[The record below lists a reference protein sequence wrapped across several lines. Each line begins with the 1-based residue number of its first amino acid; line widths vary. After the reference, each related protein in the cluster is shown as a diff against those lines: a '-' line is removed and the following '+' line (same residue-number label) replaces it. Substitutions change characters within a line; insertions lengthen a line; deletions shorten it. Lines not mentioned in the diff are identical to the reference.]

1 MHTSGVY
8 AAKLPDSAKLLSRKL
23 LKPTERIKCDP
34 ESTEADGTHTKRK
47 GTKNMAK
54 PVVAIVGRPNVGKS
68 TFFNRCV
75 GARHAIVDDSP
86 GVTRDR
92 IYRETDWAGRQFLL
106 VDTGGVIPNSP
117 ESIANE
123 VFDQVTLAVDEAD
136 VIIFMVDGKSGI
148 SGADEEVANLLRR
161 SKKPIVVAVNK
172 IDEPKEQPNAME
184 FYGLG
189 LGEPHTLSA
198 MRGSGGVGD
207 LLDKIVSYFPADTR
221 PKIDLDLIPFDGTE
235 LVEEEEVGP
244 LSVAIVGRPNV
255 GKSSIVNVLVGTN
268 RSIVS
273 SVPGTTR
280 DAIDTKIKYQG
291 RELILVDT
299 AGIRRKS
306 RVDYGVEAF
315 AVVRSLRALERADV
329 VVLILD
335 ATQEISDQDQK
346 IAGKIDE
353 AGRGA
358 VIVVNKWDL
367 IEDKSSRLMKQYTE
381 NVKTELRSL
390 AFSEVIFTSAISKQR
405 VTKIIEAVE
414 RAHAQTKKR
423 IGTGL
428 LNQIINESVALVP
441 PPSSKRG
448 KRLKVYYTTQV
459 STAPPTFILF
469 ANDDKLMTKN
479 YEAYLER
486 KLREAFG
493 FEGTPIRI
501 VTRAK
506 KDNR

>member
-1 MHTSGVY
+1 
-8 AAKLPDSAKLLSRKL
+8 
-23 LKPTERIKCDP
+23 
-34 ESTEADGTHTKRK
+34 
-47 GTKNMAK
+47 MAK

-92 IYRETDWAGRQFLL
+92 IYRETDWSGRQFLL

-123 VFDQVTLAVDEAD
+123 VFDQVQLAVDEAD
-136 VIIFMVDGKSGI
+136 VIVFMVDGKTGI

-161 SKKPIVVAVNK
+161 SKKPIIVAVNK

-207 LLDKIVSYFPADTR
+207 LLDKVISHFPPETR
-221 PKIDLDLIPFDGTE
+221 KVIDLNNIPYDGTDF
-235 LVEEEEVGP
+235 VEEEEQGP
-244 LSVAIVGRPNV
+244 LSLAIVGRPNV
-255 GKSSIVNVLVGTN
+255 GKSSLVNVLVGTN

-273 SVPGTTR
+273 NVPGTTR
-280 DAIDTKIKYQG
+280 DAIDSKIKFQG
-291 RELILVDT
+291 KEYVLVDT

-306 RVDYGVEAF
+306 RVDYGIEAF

-329 VVLILD
+329 VILILD

-346 IAGKIDE
+346 IAGKIEE
-353 AGRGA
+353 AGRA
-358 VIVVNKWDL
+358 CVIVVNKWDL
-367 IEDKSSRLMKQYTE
+367 IDDKTSKLMKDFVE
-381 NVKTELRSL
+381 NVRTELRSI
-390 AFSEVIFTSAISKQR
+390 AYAEVIFTSAINKQR
-405 VTKIIEAVE
+405 VTKIIEAAD
-414 RAHAQTKKR
+414 RAHAMTKKR

-428 LNQIINESVALVP
+428 LNQIVNESVALVP

-459 STAPPTFILF
+459 SSAPPTFILF
-469 ANDDKLMTKN
+469 GNDDKLMTKN
-479 YEAYLER
+479 YQAYIER

>member
-1 MHTSGVY
+1 
-8 AAKLPDSAKLLSRKL
+8 
-23 LKPTERIKCDP
+23 
-34 ESTEADGTHTKRK
+34 
-47 GTKNMAK
+47 MAK

-68 TFFNRCV
+68 TFFNRCI

-106 VDTGGVIPNSP
+106 VDTGGVIPNSA
-117 ESIANE
+117 ESIQNE

-136 VIIFMVDGKSGI
+136 VIVFMVDGKTGI

-161 SKKPIVVAVNK
+161 SKKPIIVAVNK

-189 LGEPHTLSA
+189 LGDPHTLSA

-207 LLDKIVSYFPADTR
+207 LLDTIVSFFPPETR
-221 PKIDLDLIPFDGTE
+221 KSVDLDSVSHNGDEI
-235 LVEEEEVGP
+235 EEEEELGP
-244 LSVAIVGRPNV
+244 LSLAIVGRPNV
-255 GKSSIVNVLVGTN
+255 GKSSLVNVLVGTN

-273 SVPGTTR
+273 NVPGTTR
-280 DAIDTKIKYQG
+280 DAIDSKIKFQG
-291 RELILVDT
+291 KEYILVDT

-306 RVDYGVEAF
+306 RVDYGIEAF

-329 VVLILD
+329 VILILD

-353 AGRGA
+353 AGRA
-358 VIVVNKWDL
+358 CVIVVNKWDL
-367 IEDKSSRLMKQYTE
+367 IDEKTSKLMKQYTE
-381 NVKTELRSL
+381 NVRSELRSIGF
-390 AFSEVIFTSAISKQR
+390 AEVIFTSAINKQR
-405 VTKIIEAVE
+405 VTKIIEAADK
-414 RAHAQTKKR
+414 AHAMTKKR

-428 LNQIINESVALVP
+428 LNQIVNESIALVP

>member
-1 MHTSGVY
+1 
-8 AAKLPDSAKLLSRKL
+8 
-23 LKPTERIKCDP
+23 
-34 ESTEADGTHTKRK
+34 
-47 GTKNMAK
+47 MAK

-92 IYRETDWAGRQFLL
+92 IYRETDWSGRQFLL

-123 VFDQVTLAVDEAD
+123 VFDQVQLAVDEAD
-136 VIIFMVDGKSGI
+136 VIVFMVDGKAGM

-161 SKKPIVVAVNK
+161 SKKPIIVAVNK

-189 LGEPHTLSA
+189 LGDPHTLSA

-207 LLDKIVSYFPADTR
+207 LLDKVISHFPPETR
-221 PKIDLDLIPFDGTE
+221 KVIDLNSIPYDGTDF
-235 LVEEEEVGP
+235 VEEEEQGP
-244 LSVAIVGRPNV
+244 ISLAIVGRPNV
-255 GKSSIVNVLVGTN
+255 GKSSLVNVLVGKN

-273 SVPGTTR
+273 NVPGTTR
-280 DAIDTKIKYQG
+280 DAIDSQIKFQG
-291 RELILVDT
+291 KEYVLVDT

-306 RVDYGVEAF
+306 RVDYGIEAF

-329 VVLILD
+329 VILILD

-353 AGRGA
+353 AGRSC

-367 IEDKSSRLMKQYTE
+367 IDDKSSRLMKEFVE
-381 NVKTELRSL
+381 NVRTELRSI
-390 AFSEVIFTSAISKQR
+390 AFSEVIFTSAINKQR
-405 VTKIIEAVE
+405 VTKIIEAAD
-414 RAHAQTKKR
+414 RAHAMTKKR

-428 LNQIINESVALVP
+428 LNQIVNESVALVP

-469 ANDDKLMTKN
+469 GNDDKLMTKN
-479 YEAYLER
+479 YESYIER

>member
-1 MHTSGVY
+1 
-8 AAKLPDSAKLLSRKL
+8 
-23 LKPTERIKCDP
+23 
-34 ESTEADGTHTKRK
+34 
-47 GTKNMAK
+47 MAK

-75 GARHAIVDDSP
+75 GARHAIVDDSA

-92 IYRETDWAGRQFLL
+92 IYRETDWSGRQFLL

-117 ESIANE
+117 DSIANE
-123 VFDQVTLAVDEAD
+123 VFDQVQLAVDEAD
-136 VIIFMVDGKSGI
+136 VIVFMVDGKTGI

-161 SKKPIVVAVNK
+161 SKKPIIVAVNK

-207 LLDKIVSYFPADTR
+207 LLDKVISHFPPETR
-221 PKIDLDLIPFDGTE
+221 KVVDLNNIPYDGTDF
-235 LVEEEEVGP
+235 VEEEEQGP
-244 LSVAIVGRPNV
+244 LSLAIVGRPNV
-255 GKSSIVNVLVGTN
+255 GKSSLVNVLVGTN

-273 SVPGTTR
+273 NVPGTTR
-280 DAIDTKIKYQG
+280 DAIDSKIKFAGKEY
-291 RELILVDT
+291 ILVDT

-306 RVDYGVEAF
+306 RVDYGIEAF

-329 VVLILD
+329 VILILD

-346 IAGKIDE
+346 IAGKIEE
-353 AGRGA
+353 AGRA
-358 VIVVNKWDL
+358 CVIVVNKWDL
-367 IEDKSSRLMKQYTE
+367 IDDKTSKLMKEFVE
-381 NVKTELRSL
+381 NVRTELRSINY
-390 AFSEVIFTSAISKQR
+390 AEVIFTSAINKQR
-405 VTKIIEAVE
+405 VTKIIEAAD
-414 RAHAQTKKR
+414 RAHEMTKKR

-428 LNQIINESVALVP
+428 LNQIVNESVALVP

-459 STAPPTFILF
+459 SSAPPTFILF
-469 ANDDKLMTKN
+469 GNDDKLMTKN
-479 YEAYLER
+479 YQAYIER

>member
-1 MHTSGVY
+1 
-8 AAKLPDSAKLLSRKL
+8 
-23 LKPTERIKCDP
+23 
-34 ESTEADGTHTKRK
+34 
-47 GTKNMAK
+47 MAK

-92 IYRETDWAGRQFLL
+92 IYRETDWSGRQFLL
-106 VDTGGVIPNSP
+106 VDTGGVIPNSQ

-123 VFDQVTLAVDEAD
+123 VFDQVQLAVDEAD
-136 VIIFMVDGKSGI
+136 VIVFMVDGKAGI

-161 SKKPIVVAVNK
+161 SKKPIIVAVNK

-189 LGEPHTLSA
+189 LGDPHTLSA

-207 LLDKIVSYFPADTR
+207 LLDKVISHFPPETR
-221 PKIDLDLIPFDGTE
+221 KVIDLDNIPYDGTDF
-235 LVEEEEVGP
+235 VEEEEQGP
-244 LSVAIVGRPNV
+244 LSLAIVGRPNV
-255 GKSSIVNVLVGTN
+255 GKSSLVNVLVGTN

-273 SVPGTTR
+273 NVPGTTR
-280 DAIDTKIKYQG
+280 DAIDSKIKFQG
-291 RELILVDT
+291 KEYVLVDT

-306 RVDYGVEAF
+306 RVDYGIEAF

-329 VVLILD
+329 VILILD

-346 IAGKIDE
+346 IAGKIEE
-353 AGRGA
+353 AGRA
-358 VIVVNKWDL
+358 CVIVVNKWDL
-367 IEDKSSRLMKQYTE
+367 IDDKSSKLMKEFVE
-381 NVKTELRSL
+381 NVRTELRSI
-390 AFSEVIFTSAISKQR
+390 AYSEVIFTSAINKQR
-405 VTKIIEAVE
+405 VTKIIEAAD
-414 RAHAQTKKR
+414 RAHAMTKKR

-428 LNQIINESVALVP
+428 LNQIVNESVALVP

-459 STAPPTFILF
+459 SSSPPTFILF
-469 ANDDKLMTKN
+469 GNDDKLMTKN
-479 YEAYLER
+479 YHSYIER

>member
-1 MHTSGVY
+1 
-8 AAKLPDSAKLLSRKL
+8 
-23 LKPTERIKCDP
+23 
-34 ESTEADGTHTKRK
+34 
-47 GTKNMAK
+47 MAK

-68 TFFNRCV
+68 TFFNRCI

-92 IYRETDWAGRQFLL
+92 LYRETDWAGRQFLL
-106 VDTGGVIPNSP
+106 VDTGGVIPNSS
-117 ESIANE
+117 ESIQNE

-136 VIIFMVDGKSGI
+136 VIIFMVDGKTGI

-161 SKKPIVVAVNK
+161 SKKPIIVAVNK

-189 LGEPHTLSA
+189 LGDPHTLSA

-207 LLDKIVSYFPADTR
+207 LLDKVVSLFPPETR
-221 PKIDLDLIPFDGTE
+221 KSVDLDNLSQNGE
-235 LVEEEEVGP
+235 AAEEEEEQGP
-244 LSVAIVGRPNV
+244 LSLAIVGRPNV
-255 GKSSIVNVLVGTN
+255 GKSSLVNVLVGTN

-273 SVPGTTR
+273 NVPGTTR
-280 DAIDTKIKYQG
+280 DAIDSQIKFQG
-291 RELILVDT
+291 KEYILVDT

-306 RVDYGVEAF
+306 RVDYGIEAF

-329 VVLILD
+329 VILILD

-353 AGRGA
+353 AGRA
-358 VIVVNKWDL
+358 CVIVVNKWDL
-367 IEDKSSRLMKQYTE
+367 IDEKTSKLMKQFTE
-381 NVKTELRSL
+381 NVRSELRSI
-390 AFSEVIFTSAISKQR
+390 AFSEVIFTSAINKQR
-405 VTKIIEAVE
+405 VTKIIEAAD
-414 RAHAQTKKR
+414 RAHAMTKKR

-428 LNQIINESVALVP
+428 LNQIVNESVALVP

-486 KLREAFG
+486 KLRESFG